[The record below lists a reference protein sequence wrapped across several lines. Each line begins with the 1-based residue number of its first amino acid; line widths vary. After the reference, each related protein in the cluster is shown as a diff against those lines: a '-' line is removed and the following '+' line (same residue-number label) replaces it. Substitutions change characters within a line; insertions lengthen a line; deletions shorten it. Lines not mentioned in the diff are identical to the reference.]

1 MVWESAERFI
11 FPVQIAYNQAI
22 FVAVLGLI
30 WADPAMGIVGA
41 LLVGRWSFGLLR
53 STAEI
58 LLDREAAD
66 DVRDT
71 VREAIEAED
80 DNRVADLHVWAVAP
94 NLYSSIISV
103 VTKFPRPPDHYKAM
117 IPTETRVVH
126 AVVEVHACDEHGLP
140 LALKDI
146 RSEE

>member
-1 MVWESAERFI
+1 MSWLTPLEAEALRHSI
-11 FPVQIAYNQAI
+11 GLYTENRALVRELYTLRQREPWRVPTHELYLILRAGQ
-22 FVAVLGLI
+22 VLPI
-30 WADPAMGIVGA
+30 EAFTA
-41 LLVGRWSFGLLR
+41 LL
-53 STAEI
+53 
-58 LLDREAAD
+58 
-66 DVRDT
+66 RDY
-71 VREAIEAED
+71 REAIEAED

-103 VTKFPRPPDHYKAM
+103 VTNFPRPPDHYKAM

-126 AVVEVHACDEHGLP
+126 VVVEVHACDEYGLP